1 MKNIK
6 AVLRNIEVFDSLSDE
21 EIAKLASISK
31 IEHYAPNSIVFYEN
45 DDLSHIYYLIEGR
58 VKLYKNKIDK
68 FNNEIFLDD
77 MKDDSFIYLIKKTYR
92 NEVVCSTFYSV
103 ETLTEAEILVIDI
116 EKFKNMFIS
125 KYEILSG
132 VLHETYK
139 LLAQFQ
145 HIINRD
151 LIYDGTAKVAHM
163 LCNDLEEFNDL
174 KKNEIAYHLHIQ
186 PETLSRIVKKL
197 EKEGYIKIENRNV
210 TILNRSG
217 LENFFK

>member
-1 MKNIK
+1 MKNLR
-6 AVLRNIEVFDSLSDE
+6 AVLRNIELFDSLSEE
-21 EIAKLASISK
+21 EIEKLASISK

-45 DDLSHIYYLIEGR
+45 DNLSHIYYLIEGK
-58 VKLYKNKIDK
+58 VKLYKIDK
-68 FNNEIFLDD
+68 FNNEIFLNDV
-77 MKDDSFIYLIKKTYR
+77 KDDSFIYLIKKTYR

-103 ETLTEAEILVIDI
+103 ETLTEAEILTIDI

-139 LLAQFQ
+139 LLAQFEY
-145 HIINRD
+145 IINRD

-163 LCNDLEEFNDL
+163 LCNNLEEFNNL

-197 EKEGYIKIENRNV
+197 EKEGYIKVKDRNV
-210 TILNRSG
+210 TILNRSA
-217 LENFFK
+217 LEKFFK

>member
-6 AVLRNIEVFDSLSDE
+6 AVLRNIELFESLNDE
-21 EIAKLASISK
+21 EIDKLASISK
-31 IEHYAPNSIVFYEN
+31 IEHYAPKSIVFYEN
-45 DDLSHIYYLIEGR
+45 DTLSHIYYLIEGR
-58 VKLYKNKIDK
+58 VKLYKIDK
-68 FNNEIFLDD
+68 FDNEIFLND
-77 MKDDSFIYLIKKTYR
+77 MKDNSFIYLVKKSAR

-116 EKFKNMFIS
+116 EKFKNMFLS

-132 VLHETYK
+132 ILHETYK

-145 HIINRD
+145 YIINRD
-151 LIYDGTAKVAHM
+151 LIFDGTAKVAYM
-163 LCNDLEEFNDL
+163 LCNNLEEFNKL

-197 EKEGYIKIENRNV
+197 EKEGYIKMENRTV
-210 TILNRSG
+210 TILNRKA
-217 LENFFK
+217 LESFFK

>member
-6 AVLRNIEVFDSLSDE
+6 AVLRNIELFESLNEE
-21 EIAKLASISK
+21 EIDKLASISK
-31 IEHYAPNSIVFYEN
+31 IEHYTPNSIVFYEN
-45 DDLSHIYYLIEGR
+45 DNLSHIYYLIEGR
-58 VKLYKNKIDK
+58 VKLYKIDK
-68 FNNEIFLDD
+68 FNNEIFLND
-77 MKDDSFIYLIKKTYR
+77 MRDDSFIYLVKKTYK

-103 ETLTEAEILVIDI
+103 ETLSEAEILVIDI

-145 HIINRD
+145 YIINRD

-163 LCNDLEEFNDL
+163 LCNDLEEFNRL

-197 EKEGYIKIENRNV
+197 EKEGYIKVENRNV

-217 LENFFK
+217 LESFFK